1 MIQLARAALGAA
13 VAASVFSI
21 ADAAVRATSDTPP
34 AWDPEGG
41 TTWAIVAA
49 NMLLAVTF
57 VLLAAVL
64 VRAAPQIDE
73 GRAGRRWVRRILAVS
88 LVLLGAGGL
97 ASSVAGAEFLG
108 MVAGFAFLGMFLFGT
123 ALGALLLRRPDL
135 RVPAA
140 LMVSTV
146 PVIGLTF
153 LLDAV
158 APGWGHPAYAET
170 VLYVGIAL
178 LGTTIA
184 ASTDTARDGSLLAA
198 S

>member
-13 VAASVFSI
+13 VAASVLSI
-21 ADAAVRATSDTPP
+21 ADAVVRATSDEPP

-41 TTWAIVAA
+41 VTWAIVAM
-49 NMLLAVTF
+49 NVLLAVTF
-57 VLLAAVL
+57 VLLAAAL
-64 VRAAPQIDE
+64 VRAASEIDE
-73 GRAGRRWVRRILAVS
+73 GRTGRRWVRRILAVD
-88 LVLLGAGGL
+88 LVLLAAGGL
-97 ASSVAGAEFLG
+97 ASSVAGADFLG
-108 MVAGFAFLGMFLFGT
+108 MVAGFAFLGMFVFGT
-123 ALGALLLRRPDL
+123 ALGALLLRRPEL
-135 RVPAA
+135 RVPAG

-153 LLDAV
+153 LLNAV

-184 ASTDTARDGSLLAA
+184 ARTDTAQESSLLTTP
-198 S
+198 